1 MVVATDSSAT
11 VRVCSST
18 CTNYLAQASVN
29 AVGDVN
35 GDGLPDILF
44 ADGTVALGNGSG
56 FNPKVSWGGDTS
68 LNGMV
73 WTERRDNGFVWS
85 GSFPFT
91 FHALAD
97 VNGDGF
103 ADLIYT
109 VPANPL
115 SPYPSGTSAP
125 NVYVQYSNGASFG
138 PPVMVATDSS
148 ATVRVCSSTC
158 TNYLAQASVNAVG
171 DVNGDHH
178 PDILFA
184 DGSVANLSNPFT
196 VFPKYFIGSVI
207 YIPPGQGSSV
217 TYGAGTVTG
226 STVSTTDSWK
236 FSASVD
242 TSLTFGGNGGSIT
255 FGGDFGGQT
264 MHSVD
269 MQNTLN
275 QSALYKGSPPDLIN
289 HDFDFIQIFLGVQVN
304 AAADYLHN
312 VSWGPDFSH
321 IAAQN
326 FAEQGYYI
334 NVGCLRSSTTIP
346 ASVCTDQVNFLS
358 SVGIIPADYPSILG
372 ADPFADPNASPTP
385 DPNRYVL
392 IDSVGYLAEGTPI
405 VNTYNESNSSTVT
418 NSQTTSYSYTLSA
431 SFSSKVDPF
440 AVKESNTFTWSHSS
454 TNSNKTGS
462 TSTSA
467 FALASPSATYSGPT
481 VLKVYI
487 DTIYKTFM
495 FSFN

>member
-1 MVVATDSSAT
+1 
-11 VRVCSST
+11 
-18 CTNYLAQASVN
+18 
-29 AVGDVN
+29 
-35 GDGLPDILF
+35 
-44 ADGTVALGNGSG
+44 
-56 FNPKVSWGGDTS
+56 
-68 LNGMV
+68 
-73 WTERRDNGFVWS
+73 
-85 GSFPFT
+85 
-91 FHALAD
+91 LAD